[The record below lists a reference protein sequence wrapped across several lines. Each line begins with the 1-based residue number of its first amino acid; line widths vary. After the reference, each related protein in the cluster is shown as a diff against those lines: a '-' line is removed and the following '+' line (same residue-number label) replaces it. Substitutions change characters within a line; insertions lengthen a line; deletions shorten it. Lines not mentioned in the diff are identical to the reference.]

1 MATLST
7 LPAWTGPA
15 IFLATSVEADK
26 QGSTAIM
33 TRNWLLICAA
43 VLCLVG
49 AKPLAADENQP
60 GPKKKELI
68 DTFLQSLRAAE
79 SPPNDA
85 SDRCPGETPA
95 DRSDEE
101 MAPVTSPD
109 DVELAPSEEAAAA
122 ELSDEPKTL
131 PDGIRAAPIPEI
143 KRGRSKEPQSTPS
156 VTLTSPMRELRDELR
171 ETLGW
176 YYDHPQRVNDRSPWG
191 IMHWLIPFGVD
202 SYVLDANGQRQ
213 NTIGYLCYN
222 YPCKGQRLF
231 HLDGNGRLDAAIGPG
246 LQGHRGQFLAMLA
259 QSKVDPNYPMLVG
272 GKAFKV
278 ADLIEYEKR
287 TCEAGTELTFKL
299 IALTHY
305 LKHDDKWRNARGEE
319 WDLPRLIREE
329 LKQPVVGSAC
339 GGTHRMTG
347 FSYAVRRHE
356 ARGLL
361 MDGQWERSRK
371 FIDDYHEYVYTLQ
384 NRDGSFSTNW
394 FASRGDLVD
403 PQRRLQTTG
412 HILEWL
418 IYSLPEAELQDKRL
432 VHGVKYLTGLLSDG
446 KATHWEIGPLGH
458 ALHALALYDER
469 VFGGK
474 PGHRAEELARKPG
487 VTLEK

>member
-1 MATLST
+1 
-7 LPAWTGPA
+7 
-15 IFLATSVEADK
+15 
-26 QGSTAIM
+26 
-33 TRNWLLICAA
+33 
-43 VLCLVG
+43 
-49 AKPLAADENQP
+49 
-60 GPKKKELI
+60 
-68 DTFLQSLRAAE
+68 
-79 SPPNDA
+79 
-85 SDRCPGETPA
+85 
-95 DRSDEE
+95 
-101 MAPVTSPD
+101 
-109 DVELAPSEEAAAA
+109 
-122 ELSDEPKTL
+122 
-131 PDGIRAAPIPEI
+131 
-143 KRGRSKEPQSTPS
+143 
-156 VTLTSPMRELRDELR
+156 
-171 ETLGW
+171 
-176 YYDHPQRVNDRSPWG
+176 
-191 IMHWLIPFGVD
+191 MHWLIPYGVD
-202 SYVLDANGQRQ
+202 SYILDDKGQRQ

-231 HLDGNGRLDAAIGPG
+231 HLDRNGGIDAMIGPG

-259 QSKVDPNYPMLVG
+259 QSKVDSGYPMRIE

-305 LKHDDKWRNARGEE
+305 LKHDEKWKNTRGED

-347 FSYAVRRHE
+347 FSYAVRRHQ
-356 ARGLL
+356 ARGLF

-371 FIDDYHEYVYTLQ
+371 FIDDYHEYTFNLQ

-394 FASRGDLVD
+394 FASRGDLAD

-418 IYSLPEAELQDKRL
+418 VYSLPEDDLQDKKM
-432 VHGVKYLTGLLSDG
+432 VQAVEYLNQLLSEG
-446 KATHWEIGPLGH
+446 KGTRWEIGPLGH

-469 VFGGK
+469 VFGGR
-474 PGHRAEELARKPG
+474 PGKRADELARRPK
-487 VTLEK
+487 VTVDK